1 MKVYMKNIFSKIAF
15 IAVASLA
22 LSSCNKEPDYSKTS
36 EPRISLMMEELR
48 PDLNRVDNTPVVC
61 VVFSEAGL
69 KSVNVYI
76 TENETEI
83 LLNSITEFKDAH
95 QYSVKESPL
104 WNEGINSVRIVA
116 TDVANRSVE
125 ATMGVVVTPV
135 LPAPAISF
143 GTEIIVI
150 DERKED
156 PTSVET
162 TFDVVSSN
170 TLVSVSAK
178 LFRAEGAQD
187 VVLTPSFKPGSA
199 SYSFSQTI
207 DYANGD
213 RAFQVTATDNN
224 GKMKIET
231 LPINYIPAPAPEF
244 KCKGTTTLDPITV
257 RSSETRTY
265 TFNVTSE
272 TGLSAVEVFKVMK
285 DIQGNDKDELL
296 DVKYYEAST
305 DFDVEY
311 TYTFEGFDNASH
323 AIKFVATDRLNH
335 SSAVRIPATV
345 DLRLG
350 ENIIIGSQYNSKN
363 PLILEGYPG
372 EAYCFFSVRDFKTY
386 SLFYFWEPSNRR
398 NIDLFYFAWNY
409 GSASDNGVRLMR
421 ANEDRSGN
429 DAERYLAYTD
439 PEDPSKNI
447 PELVST
453 GDWAQNRNAT
463 LIKKLTDTYK
473 FNFDNATVAD
483 LTSPQILS
491 YLNQGKTSA
500 DWVGL
505 KAGDCLVF
513 KTGTLST
520 APSCCG
526 IIKFETVSGSKN
538 DFGKS
543 PVYIEISIKAQLVD

>member
-83 LLNSITEFKDAH
+83 LLNSITEFKDVH

-311 TYTFEGFDNASH
+311 AYTFEGFDNASH

-350 ENIIIGSQYNSKN
+350 ESIIIGSQYNSKN

-409 GSASDNGVRLMR
+409 GSASDNGVRIMR

>member
-95 QYSVKESPL
+95 QYSVKESPS

-265 TFNVTSE
+265 NFNVTSE

-285 DIQGNDKDELL
+285 DVQGNDKDELL

-311 TYTFEGFDNASH
+311 AYTFEGFDNASH

-409 GSASDNGVRLMR
+409 GSASDNGVRIMR
-421 ANEDRSGN
+421 ANEERSGN

-453 GDWAQNRNAT
+453 GDWALNRNAT

>member
-1 MKVYMKNIFSKIAF
+1 MKNIFSILAF
-15 IAVASLA
+15 IVIAAASSA
-22 LSSCNKEPDYSKTS
+22 LSSCKKAPDYSQTS
-36 EPRISLMMEELR
+36 SPRIVLMMEELR

-69 KSVNVYI
+69 RNVNVYI
-76 TENETEI
+76 TENETET
-83 LLNSITEFKDAH
+83 LFRSITEFKDVH
-95 QYSVKESPL
+95 QYSVKESPV
-104 WNEGINSVRIVA
+104 WNEEINGVRIVA

-135 LPAPAISF
+135 LPAPTIKF
-143 GTEIIVI
+143 GTESIEI

-162 TFDVVSSN
+162 SFDVESSN

-178 LFRAEGAQD
+178 LFRAEGSQD
-187 VVLTPSFKPGSA
+187 VVLTPSFRPGTA

-207 DYANGD
+207 DYVNGD
-213 RAFQVTATDNN
+213 RALQVTATDNN

-231 LPINYIPAPAPEF
+231 LPIHYIPAPAPEF
-244 KCKGTTTLDPITV
+244 VCSGTTTLDPITV

-272 TGLSAVEVFKVMK
+272 TGLSAVQVFKVMK
-285 DIQGNDKDELL
+285 DVQGNDKDELL

-305 DFDVEY
+305 DFDVDY
-311 TYTFEGFDNASH
+311 AYTFEGFDNASH

-350 ENIIIGSQYNSKN
+350 KNIIIGSQYNSKT
-363 PLILEGYPG
+363 PLILEGYSE

-386 SLFYFWEPSNRR
+386 SLFYFWDSSNRR

-409 GSASDNGVRLMR
+409 ASASDNGVRLMR
-421 ANEDRSGN
+421 ANEERSGN
-429 DAERYLAYTD
+429 DAEGYLAYTD

-447 PELVST
+447 PELVTT
-453 GDWAQNRNAT
+453 GDWALNRNAT

-483 LTSPQILS
+483 LTSPQINS
-491 YLNQGKTSA
+491 YLNQPKASI

-526 IIKFETVSGSKN
+526 IIKFETVSGSRN

-543 PVYIEISIKAQLVD
+543 PVYIKISIKAQLVD